1 MGSKERSSTG
11 ATRVK
16 PRRVLENPLVQVA
29 LAGMVQQAALAAREM
44 ISRRASRAL
53 FSEVRISSREPTFDW
68 VVSWLSRHPDAQR
81 ATTLRAVTTRER
93 KRYDDEDGESKDSE
107 LVFIPSYGS
116 YTIRFRGRRVWV
128 SHYREESS
136 SLKNL
141 IQDEE
146 IVLRVFGKDVSIL
159 RDLIEEARQQEL
171 ERSRKYLKVYVAQ
184 RGWWEQSQSLMRRPL
199 DSVILPEGVAEL
211 VRDDLAKFLASED
224 WYREKGIPYRRGYL
238 FYGEPGSGK
247 SSLAIALASEFD
259 LPVYWMSLQGEG
271 MDDNT
276 LVRLLQNMQR
286 PSILLLE
293 DIDTAF
299 DGRESEGKVTFS
311 GLLNALDGVVATHT
325 VVVMTTNHLDKIDP
339 ALIRP
344 GRVDLKV
351 AFGKA
356 SESQLKRLY
365 LRFFPNDTVGAARFA
380 VEARGSTIAEAQEE
394 ILRRVQHGDSV
405 SRP

>member
-1 MGSKERSSTG
+1 MR
-11 ATRVK
+11 A
-16 PRRVLENPLVQVA
+16 RRVLENPLVQVA
-29 LAGMVQQAALAAREM
+29 LAGMAQQAALAAREM
-44 ISRRASRAL
+44 ISRRVSRSL

-93 KRYDDEDGESKDSE
+93 KRHDDEESESKERE

-199 DSVILPEGVAEL
+199 DSVILPEGIAEM

-271 MDDNT
+271 MNDNT

-286 PSILLLE
+286 PSLLLLE
-293 DIDTAF
+293 DIDTTF
-299 DGRESEGKVTFS
+299 DGRKSEGKVTFS
-311 GLLNALDGVVATHT
+311 GLLNALDGVVAAHT

-351 AFGKA
+351 EFAKA

-365 LRFFPNDTVGAARFA
+365 LRFFPNDTAGADRFA
-380 VEARGSTIAEAQEE
+380 VEARGSTMAEAQEE
-394 ILRRVQHGDSV
+394 LLRRVQHGDSV